1 MQKIENLLN
10 SSYNTFPKFAT
21 QKWYVIGSE
30 TKGEYS
36 HQDSIKFL
44 TKSIESSICGYSS
57 EYIHHMFQLQ
67 EILLLQGLLLLQ
79 TIILFKENSY
89 FL

>member
-21 QKWYVIGSE
+21 QKWYVIDSE

-36 HQDSIKFL
+36 HQDPIKFL

-57 EYIHHMFQLQ
+57 EYIHRMFQLQ

-79 TIILFKENSY
+79 TIILFKENNY